1 MTELLYILNAL
12 YTFYKSCHWSCKGDY
27 FYQDHLLFERL
38 YGELDDEMDGLVEL
52 IIGLTSD
59 REFADPKL
67 INAKTQE
74 YTPSLGFNNQENFT
88 KALQLESLLLST
100 IKAIPQG
107 SDVGTY
113 NHIADIAE
121 NHRRNVYL
129 LKSSLSK

>member
-12 YTFYKSCHWSCKGDY
+12 NIFYKSCHWKSQGDF

-38 YGELDDEMDGLVEL
+38 YSAIDEEMDGLVEL
-52 IIGLTSD
+52 LIGLTDS
-59 REFADPKL
+59 REFADAKL
-67 INAKTQE
+67 INTKTQD
-74 YTPSLGFNNQENFT
+74 YTPTYGANNQENFT
-88 KALQLESLLLST
+88 KALQLENLLLSS
-100 IKAIPQG
+100 IKLIPQ
-107 SDVGTY
+107 SEDVGTY